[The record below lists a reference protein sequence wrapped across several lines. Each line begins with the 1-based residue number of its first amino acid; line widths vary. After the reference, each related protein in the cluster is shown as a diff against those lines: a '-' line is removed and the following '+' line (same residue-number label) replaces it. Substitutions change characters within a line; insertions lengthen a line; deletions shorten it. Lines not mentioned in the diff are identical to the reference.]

1 VIREVDEDGWHR
13 LPVADFDL
21 SATLDSGQIFHW
33 SAHEWAGKAG
43 FLGTVG
49 NLPVFLAQDGEMI
62 LARSAEELEAAIP
75 YFGLGHELGAIKAT
89 FPADDPHLA
98 AAVAFSPGLRICL
111 QPKWECLATFIT
123 SSLKQVPHIR
133 QISLRL
139 RERFGIP
146 LRSASG
152 AIVHGYP
159 EPSVIGSAGEA
170 ELRACGLGYRAK
182 GLHLAAE
189 RIACGEISLDALES
203 RDDDEVRESLRTLHG
218 VGEKIANCTLLFAYG
233 RLGAFPVDVWIGRVL
248 RELYFRRRRKPPTD
262 AELKRFVARHFGAYA
277 GYSQQYLFH
286 FARKNAR
293 KGASF
298 PPSSVRPPMPTRGR
312 FNSYS
317 IP

>member
-1 VIREVDEDGWHR
+1 MNHEVDEKGWHR
-13 LPVADFDL
+13 VPVDDFDL
-21 SATLDSGQIFHW
+21 AATLDSGQIFHW

-49 NLPVFLAQDGEMI
+49 NLPVFLVQERNLIM
-62 LARSAEELEAAIP
+62 ARSAQEIEAAIP
-75 YFGLGHELGAIKAT
+75 FFGLRHEMARIKAT

-139 RERFGIP
+139 RERFGTP
-146 LRSASG
+146 LRASCG
-152 AIVHGYP
+152 ATVHAYP
-159 EPSVIGSAGEA
+159 EPSALGEAGEA
-170 ELRACGLGYRAK
+170 ELRACGLGFRAK

-189 RIACGEISLDALES
+189 RIGKGEVCLDGLDALSDE
-203 RDDDEVRESLRTLHG
+203 EVRAALRSLHG
-218 VGEKIANCTLLFAYG
+218 VGEKIATCTLLFAYG

-248 RELYFRRRRKPPTD
+248 RELYFKRSRKAPAD
-262 AELKRFVARHFGAYA
+262 GELKRFVGRHFGEYA
-277 GYSQQYLFH
+277 GYAQQYLFH

-293 KGASF
+293 K
-298 PPSSVRPPMPTRGR
+298 VR
-312 FNSYS
+312 
-317 IP
+317 